1 MTLQQAIK
9 SLKEMLV
16 IEERLLAMLSSE
28 GILYHE
34 EDMKAISGKIFEVSG
49 MILQLQRLIE
59 QAKRDHRGDDYDK

>member
-9 SLKEMLV
+9 SLEEMLQ
-16 IEERLLAMLSSE
+16 IEERLLAMLSAE

-34 EDMKAISGKIFEVSG
+34 EDMKAISSKIFEVSG

-59 QAKRDHRGDDYDK
+59 QAKRDHRGGNYGG